1 MTDFPE
7 RRLVIIIHPTDNV
20 ATALEDLD
28 IGSRLTILLE
38 QEKTQLIVKEPIP
51 RGHKISIKPIQT
63 GMPVIKYGE
72 QIGIAQRQIESGAH
86 VHIHNVSGTRA
97 QRK

>member
-1 MTDFPE
+1 MTDSPE

-28 IGSRLTILLE
+28 SGSELTILLG
-38 QEKTQLIVKEPIP
+38 QETTKLVVRQPIP
-51 RGHKISIKPIQT
+51 RGHKISIKPIQA

-72 QIGIAQRQIESGAH
+72 QIGITRVQIEPGLH
-86 VHIHNVSGTRA
+86 VHIHNVTGTRA

>member
-28 IGSRLTILLE
+28 IGSRLTISLE
-38 QEKTQLIVKEPIP
+38 QEKIGIVVKESVP
-51 RGHKISIKPIQT
+51 RGHKISVKTIQA

-72 QIGIAQRQIESGAH
+72 QIGIARGRIEPGVH
-86 VHIHNVSGTRA
+86 VHIHNVAGTRA